1 MVKTTRLKNS
11 CTKATLKQTIA
22 ELTNDK
28 IVADKLIYKM
38 NQTIV
43 QMTLMTEMDRKHAS
57 VREMD
62 AFVRKTK
69 DEEMEMQWKAA
80 NGVERCKWIEARVC
94 ALKMEWKAA
103 NANAANAKAKLKNA
117 KAELKEVN
125 AKAKFA
131 KAEESPAV
139 TVSCKQ

>member
-38 NQTIV
+38 M

-94 ALKMEWKAA
+94 ALKMKWKAA
-103 NANAANAKAKLKNA
+103 NANAANAKAMLKNA